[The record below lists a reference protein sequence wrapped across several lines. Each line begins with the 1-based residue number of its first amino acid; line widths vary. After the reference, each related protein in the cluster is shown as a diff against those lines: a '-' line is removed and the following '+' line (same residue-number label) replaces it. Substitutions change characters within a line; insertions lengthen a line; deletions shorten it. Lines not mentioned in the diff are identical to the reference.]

1 VVKPSKRQFITS
13 WIRKAVVMLDINV
26 ASIKTT
32 VSFVVDKQSLAE
44 ARKAGDDLKKYFE
57 KIADPKIR
65 FQAQKQRRQK
75 ARQQADDARFNDKPR
90 DTKEMK
96 AQRAAE
102 KQKVRDEKANLKAK
116 QQLQKRQEVAEL
128 RLRHAGLQI
137 SGIKGKYEL
146 DPKSQ
151 YEALRII
158 RQQTEE
164 FAKGNLTSARMN
176 ASIRERVTLLRREAA
191 QQAKVTQA
199 QRTQY
204 AAAATKLKAQ
214 KGGNAPIVGGG
225 VLGSL
230 ALTAGSLGVG
240 QRIVDKGNDNLEL
253 VRMSE
258 RVKTNPNAIKTMV
271 AWGQQHGV
279 DSANTS
285 KAVDNMKD
293 VRERLAMTV
302 NDAQMKNGEWKGGDG
317 GITSI
322 MNKFGWSK
330 DQISKFQDS
339 PLDFVQATVNEGQR
353 RGMSQAQ
360 IGTLIESLGDDLMHY
375 TDMFMNNGAEYNKT
389 LKTLVESGQTL
400 NDEQIRQ
407 VSAYGDLSVAMGNL
421 MNGVDNQLFTGW
433 MKGFADGGDDLVRN
447 TKVITESAGLLGEG
461 LGDLA
466 KQVTGFVGE
475 ISSVVSDLNAGIREK
490 FPDWFSEANKPAA
503 QAVIDGVTGSAD
515 SAASWV
521 QDKTGF
527 NTRSVGHAVKDWLGI
542 DDQPTGTAVEQYSLN
557 GDSLPGGSLRD
568 SAISSLTSTNSAP
581 SYNLAPVFNLNLEA
595 SVPLTIASDS
605 SRLADY
611 VDFTA
616 KASQAAFTQSLTL
629 SALSGQSSTGG

>member
-1 VVKPSKRQFITS
+1 MSDGGLS
-13 WIRKAVVMLDINV
+13 INV

-32 VSFVVDKQSLAE
+32 VSFVVDKQSIAQ

-65 FQAQKQRRQK
+65 FQAQKKNRQK
-75 ARQQADDARFNDKPR
+75 ARKQADDAKFNSSPKN
-90 DTKEMK
+90 TAEMK
-96 AQRAAE
+96 AQRTAE
-102 KQKVRDEKANLKAK
+102 KQKARDEKARLKDQA
-116 QQLQKRQEVAEL
+116 QLQKRQETAEL
-128 RLRHAGLQI
+128 KFRHAGLQV
-137 SGIKGKYEL
+137 SGIKGKYGL

-151 YEALRII
+151 YEALRFI

-240 QRIVDKGNDNLEL
+240 QRIVDKGNENLEL

-258 RVKTNPNAIKTMV
+258 RTKLNPNAVKSIVT
-271 AWGQQHGV
+271 WGQQHGV
-279 DSANTS
+279 QSAS
-285 KAVDNMKD
+285 VDKITDGFGKD
-293 VRERLAMTV
+293 TREKISETLM
-302 NDAQMKNGEWKGGDG
+302 NSQFDQKSGGYKGGNAN
-317 GITSI
+317 IEEI
-322 MNKFGWSK
+322 LNKFGWNKSQLSQYE
-330 DQISKFQDS
+330 DN
-339 PLDFVQATVNEGQR
+339 PLDFLQATVNEGQR
-353 RGMSQAQ
+353 RGFSDGELAHLLEN
-360 IGTLIESLGDDLMHY
+360 IFDDGAHY
-375 TDMFMNNGAEYNKT
+375 VDLFKNNGEQFIST
-389 LKTLVESGQTL
+389 LKNLVDSGQTL

-407 VSAYGDLSVAMGNL
+407 TYAYGDLSVAMSSL
-421 MNGVDNQLFTGW
+421 MNGVDNSLFTGF
-433 MKGFADGGDDLVRN
+433 MHGFSSGGSDLVNN

-475 ISSVVSDLNAGIREK
+475 ISGVVSDLNSSLRQR
-490 FPDWFSEANKPAA
+490 FPDWFSDANKPAA
-503 QAVIDGVTGSAD
+503 QALYDGAVGGSANATAD
-515 SAASWV
+515 WI

-527 NTRSVGHAVKDWLGI
+527 DTRSVGPAIMDWLGVGGGN
-542 DDQPTGTAVEQYSLN
+542 TGSAANQYSLS
-557 GDSLPGGSLRD
+557 GDSLRD
-568 SAISSLTSTNSAP
+568 SAMSLGGGTPAYTVNP
-581 SYNLAPVFNLNLEA
+581 TFNLNLEA

-616 KASQAAFTQSLTL
+616 KASQASFMQSLTL

>member
-1 VVKPSKRQFITS
+1 
-13 WIRKAVVMLDINV
+13 MLDISVSQIRN
-26 ASIKTT
+26 T
-32 VSFVVDKQSLAE
+32 VTFVVDKQSIALA
-44 ARKAGDDLKKYFE
+44 KAAADNLQKHFQ

-96 AQRAAE
+96 AQRAAQ
-102 KQKVRDEKANLKAK
+102 KQKARDEKANLKAK
-116 QQLQKRQEVAEL
+116 QQLQKRQETAEL
-128 RLRHAGLQI
+128 KLHHAGLQV
-137 SGIKGKYEL
+137 SGIKGKYGL

-151 YEALRII
+151 YEALRFI

-164 FAKGNLTSARMN
+164 FAKGNLTSDRMN

-240 QRIVDKGNDNLEL
+240 QRIVDKGNENLDL
-253 VRMSE
+253 VRQSAL
-258 RVKTNPNAIKTMV
+258 VKTNPNAIKTMV

-389 LKTLVESGQTL
+389 LKQLVESGQTL
-400 NDEQIRQ
+400 NDEQIKQ
-407 VSAYGDLSVAMGNL
+407 TYAYGDLSVAMGNL
-421 MNGVDNQLFTGW
+421 MNGVDNSLFTGF
-433 MKGFADGGDDLVRN
+433 MKGFADGGDDLVKN
-447 TKVITESAGLLGEG
+447 TKVITESAGMLGEG
-461 LGDLA
+461 LGNLS
-466 KQVTGFVGE
+466 KEITGFVGE
-475 ISSVVSDLNAGIREK
+475 ISSVVSDINAGLRSR
-490 FPDWFSEANKPAA
+490 FPEWFSNANKPAA
-503 QAVIDGVTGSAD
+503 QSLYDGAVTGSAN
-515 SAASWV
+515 SAADWV

-527 NTRSVGHAVKDWLGI
+527 NTRSVGHAVKGWLGI
-542 DDQPTGTAVEQYSLN
+542 DDKPTGTAVEQYGLN
-557 GDSLPGGSLRD
+557 GDSLRGGALRD

-581 SYNLAPVFNLNLEA
+581 SYNFAPVFNLNLEA

>member
-1 VVKPSKRQFITS
+1 
-13 WIRKAVVMLDINV
+13 MLDLNV
-26 ASIKTT
+26 STLKNT
-32 VSFVVDKQSLAE
+32 VTFVVDKQSIAE
-44 ARKAGDDLKKYFE
+44 AKAAADNLQKHYQ

-65 FQAQKQRRQK
+65 FQAMKQRRQK

-96 AQRAAE
+96 AQRAVE
-102 KQKVRDEKANLKAK
+102 KQKARDEKAKLRA
-116 QQLQKRQEVAEL
+116 QQQIQKRQETASL
-128 RLRHAGLQI
+128 KLRHAGLQI
-137 SGIKGKYEL
+137 SGIKGKYGL

-151 YEALRII
+151 YEALRFI
-158 RQQTEE
+158 QKQTEA
-164 FAKGNLTSARMN
+164 FAQGNITSQRMN
-176 ASIRERVTLLRREAA
+176 ATIRERVTLLRREAA

-240 QRIVDKGNDNLEL
+240 QRIVDKGNENLDL
-253 VRMSE
+253 VRQSALVM
-258 RVKTNPNAIKTMV
+258 TNPNAIKTMV

-285 KAVDNMKD
+285 KAIDNMKD

-339 PLDFVQATVNEGQR
+339 PLDFVQSTVNEGQR

-389 LKTLVESGQTL
+389 LKQLVDSGQTL

-407 VSAYGDLSVAMGNL
+407 TLAYGDLSVAMGNL
-421 MNGVDNQLFTGW
+421 MNGVDNSMFTGF
-433 MKGFADGGDDLVRN
+433 MKGFADGGDDLVKN
-447 TKVITESAGLLGEG
+447 TKVITESAGMLGEG

-475 ISSVVSDLNAGIREK
+475 ISSVVSDLNSALRQR
-490 FPDWFSEANKPAA
+490 FPEWFSDTKKPAV
-503 QAVIDGVTGSAD
+503 QNLYDGAVGGSANVTAD
-515 SAASWV
+515 WI

-527 NTRSVGHAVKDWLGI
+527 DTRSVAPAIMDWLGVGN
-542 DDQPTGTAVEQYSLN
+542 QQAGTAANQYSLSGEN
-557 GDSLPGGSLRD
+557 LRASAMSL
-568 SAISSLTSTNSAP
+568 SSSNAPAYTLNPIFNVQVNPQVGLT
-581 SYNLAPVFNLNLEA
+581 LQ
-595 SVPLTIASDS
+595 SDV
-605 SRLADY
+605 SRLSDY
-611 VDFTA
+611 IDWSA
-616 KASQAAFTQSLTL
+616 KASADSFTRSLTL
-629 SALSGQSSTGG
+629 SALSGQSSAGG

>member
-1 VVKPSKRQFITS
+1 MLEIHTSSIVNTVRFQVSKE
-13 WIRKAVVMLDINV
+13 DI
-26 ASIKTT
+26 
-32 VSFVVDKQSLAE
+32 AE
-44 ARKAGDDLKKYFE
+44 AKKVADDLQRHFS
-57 KIADPKIR
+57 KIKDPKIQ

-75 ARQQADDARFNDKPR
+75 ARQQADDARFNAKPR

-102 KQKVRDEKANLKAK
+102 KQKARDEKANLKAK

-128 RLRHAGLQI
+128 KLRHAGLQV
-137 SGIKGKYEL
+137 SGIKGKYGL

-151 YEALRII
+151 YEALRYIH
-158 RQQTEE
+158 QQSEE
-164 FAKGNLTSARMN
+164 FAKGNISSQRMN
-176 ASIRERVTLLRREAA
+176 ALIRERVTLLRREAA

-204 AAAATKLKAQ
+204 AAVATKLKAQ

-240 QRIVDKGNDNLEL
+240 QRIIDKGNENLDL
-253 VRMSE
+253 VRQSAL
-258 RVKTNPNAIKTMV
+258 VKTNPNAIKTMV
-271 AWGQQHGV
+271 TWGQQHGV

-322 MNKFGWSK
+322 MNKFGWGIEDVK
-330 DQISKFQDS
+330 TFQNR
-339 PLDFVQATVNEGQR
+339 PLDFIQATVNEGQR

-407 VSAYGDLSVAMGNL
+407 VSVYGDLSVAMGNL
-421 MNGVDNQLFTGW
+421 MNGIDNQLFTGW
-433 MKGFADGGDDLVRN
+433 MKGIADGGDDLVRN

-527 NTRSVGHAVKDWLGI
+527 NTRSVGHAVKGWLGI
-542 DDQPTGTAVEQYSLN
+542 DDQPTGTAVEQYGLN
-557 GDSLPGGSLRD
+557 GDSLQGGALRD

-595 SVPLTIASDS
+595 S
-605 SRLADY
+605 
-611 VDFTA
+611 
-616 KASQAAFTQSLTL
+616 
-629 SALSGQSSTGG
+629 

>member
-1 VVKPSKRQFITS
+1 
-13 WIRKAVVMLDINV
+13 MLDISVSQIRN
-26 ASIKTT
+26 T
-32 VSFVVDKQSLAE
+32 VTFVVDKQSIALA
-44 ARKAGDDLKKYFE
+44 KAAADNLQKHFQ

-102 KQKVRDEKANLKAK
+102 KQKARDEKANLKAK
-116 QQLQKRQEVAEL
+116 QQLQKRQETAEL
-128 RLRHAGLQI
+128 KLRHAGLQV
-137 SGIKGKYEL
+137 SGIKGKYGL

-151 YEALRII
+151 YEALRYIH
-158 RQQTEE
+158 QQSEE
-164 FAKGNLTSARMN
+164 FAKGNISSQRMN
-176 ASIRERVTLLRREAA
+176 ALIRERVTLLRREAA

-240 QRIVDKGNDNLEL
+240 QRIVDKGNENLDL
-253 VRMSE
+253 VRQSAL
-258 RVKTNPNAIKTMV
+258 VKTNPNAIKTMV

-279 DSANTS
+279 DSANTA
-285 KAVDNMKD
+285 KTVDNMKD

-302 NDAQMKNGEWKGGDG
+302 TNGQFKDGKWTGGDG
-317 GITSI
+317 GITTI

-330 DQISKFQDS
+330 DQIAKYQDN
-339 PLDFVQATVNEGQR
+339 PLDFLQATVNEGQR

-360 IGTLIESLGDDLMHY
+360 IGNLIESLGDDLMHY
-375 TDMFMNNGAEYNKT
+375 TDMFMNNGEQFTST
-389 LKTLVESGQTL
+389 LKKLVENGQTL

-407 VSAYGDLSVAMGNL
+407 TLAYGDLSVAMGNL
-421 MNGVDNQLFTGW
+421 MNGVDNSMFTGF
-433 MKGFADGGDDLVRN
+433 MKGFADGGDDLVKN
-447 TKVITESAGLLGEG
+447 TKVITESAGMLGEG

-475 ISSVVSDLNAGIREK
+475 ISSVASDLNSALRQR
-490 FPDWFSEANKPAA
+490 FPEWFSDTKKPAV
-503 QAVIDGVTGSAD
+503 QNLYDGAVGGSANVTAD
-515 SAASWV
+515 WI

-527 NTRSVGHAVKDWLGI
+527 DTRSVAPAIKDWLGLGN
-542 DDQPTGTAVEQYSLN
+542 QQAGTAANQYNLA
-557 GDSLPGGSLRD
+557 GDSLRD
-568 SAISSLTSTNSAP
+568 SAMSLSSGNAP
-581 SYNLAPVFNLNLEA
+581 SYNLNPTFNLTVA
-595 SVPLTIASDS
+595 PSVPLTIQSDTG
-605 SRLADY
+605 RLADY
-611 VDFTA
+611 VDFQA
-616 KASQAAFTQSLTL
+616 RASQASFAQSLTL
-629 SALSGQSSTGG
+629 QMSSGQSSTGG

>member
-1 VVKPSKRQFITS
+1 
-13 WIRKAVVMLDINV
+13 MLDISVSQIRN
-26 ASIKTT
+26 T
-32 VSFVVDKQSLAE
+32 VTFVVDKQSIALA
-44 ARKAGDDLKKYFE
+44 KAAADNLQKHFQ

-151 YEALRII
+151 YEALRFI

-164 FAKGNLTSARMN
+164 FAKGNLTSDRMN

-240 QRIVDKGNDNLEL
+240 QRIVDKGNENLDL
-253 VRMSE
+253 VRQSAL
-258 RVKTNPNAIKTMV
+258 VKTNPNAIKTMV

-389 LKTLVESGQTL
+389 LKQLVESGQTL
-400 NDEQIRQ
+400 NDEQIKQ
-407 VSAYGDLSVAMGNL
+407 TYAYGDLSVAMGNL
-421 MNGVDNQLFTGW
+421 MNGVDNSLFTGF
-433 MKGFADGGDDLVRN
+433 MKGFADGGDDLVKN
-447 TKVITESAGLLGEG
+447 TKVITESAGMLGEG
-461 LGDLA
+461 LGNLS
-466 KQVTGFVGE
+466 KEITGFVGE
-475 ISSVVSDLNAGIREK
+475 ISSVVSDINAGLRSR
-490 FPDWFSEANKPAA
+490 FPEWFSNANKPAA
-503 QAVIDGVTGSAD
+503 QSLYDGAVTGSAN
-515 SAASWV
+515 SAADWV

-527 NTRSVGHAVKDWLGI
+527 NTRSVGHAVKGWLGI
-542 DDQPTGTAVEQYSLN
+542 DDKPTGTAVEQYGLN
-557 GDSLPGGSLRD
+557 GDSLRGGALRD

-605 SRLADY
+605 SRLSDY
-611 VDFTA
+611 IDFQA
-616 KASQAAFTQSLTL
+616 RASQASFAQSLTL

>member
-1 VVKPSKRQFITS
+1 MSGGLS
-13 WIRKAVVMLDINV
+13 INV

-32 VSFVVDKQSLAE
+32 VSFVVDKQSIAQ

-65 FQAQKQRRQK
+65 FQAQKKNRQK
-75 ARQQADDARFNDKPR
+75 ARKQADDAKFNSSPKN
-90 DTKEMK
+90 TAEMK
-96 AQRAAE
+96 AQRTAE
-102 KQKVRDEKANLKAK
+102 KQKARDKKARLKDQA
-116 QQLQKRQEVAEL
+116 QLQKRQETAEL
-128 RLRHAGLQI
+128 KFRHAGLQV
-137 SGIKGKYEL
+137 SGIKGKYGL

-151 YEALRII
+151 YEALRFI

-214 KGGNAPIVGGG
+214 KGGSAPIVGGG

-240 QRIVDKGNDNLEL
+240 QRIIDQGNENLEL

-258 RVKTNPNAIKTMV
+258 RTKLNPNAVKSIVT
-271 AWGQQHGV
+271 WGQQHGV
-279 DSANTS
+279 DSASVDKVTDGFGKDTRERISETVLNS
-285 KAVDNMKD
+285 QFKGGKWSGGNSAVDE
-293 VRERLAMTV
+293 VL
-302 NDAQMKNGEWKGGDG
+302 
-317 GITSI
+317 
-322 MNKFGWSK
+322 NKFGWNKSQLSQYE
-330 DQISKFQDS
+330 DN
-339 PLDFVQATVNEGQR
+339 PLDYLQAVVNEGQR
-353 RGMSQAQ
+353 RGMKDGE
-360 IGTLIESLGDDLMHY
+360 IGHLLENTFDDGMHY
-375 TDMFMNNGAEYNKT
+375 LDLFKNNGEQFIST
-389 LKTLVESGQTL
+389 LKKLVDSGQTL
-400 NDEQIRQ
+400 SQEQIEMTYK
-407 VSAYGDLSVAMGNL
+407 YGDLSVVMGNL
-421 MNGVDNQLFTGW
+421 MNGVDNSLFTGF
-433 MKGFADGGDDLVRN
+433 MSSFADGGSDLVKN

-475 ISSVVSDLNAGIREK
+475 ISGVVSDLNSSLRQR
-490 FPDWFSEANKPAA
+490 FPDWFSDANKPAA
-503 QAVIDGVTGSAD
+503 QALYDGAVTGSAN

-521 QDKTGF
+521 QEQTGW
-527 NTRSVGHAVKDWLGI
+527 NPQSVGPAIMDWLGI
-542 DDQPTGTAVEQYSLN
+542 GGANTGSAANQYSVN
-557 GDSLPGGSLRD
+557 GDSLRGSAMSL
-568 SAISSLTSTNSAP
+568 SSGNAP
-581 SYNLAPVFNLNLEA
+581 AYSLNPTFNLNLEA

-611 VDFTA
+611 VDFQA
-616 KASQAAFTQSLTL
+616 KTSQASFMQSLTL
-629 SALSGQSSTGG
+629 STLSGQSSTGG

>member
-1 VVKPSKRQFITS
+1 MSDGGLS
-13 WIRKAVVMLDINV
+13 INV

-32 VSFVVDKQSLAE
+32 VSFVVDKQSIAQ

-65 FQAQKQRRQK
+65 FQAQKKNRQK
-75 ARQQADDARFNDKPR
+75 ARKQADDAKFNSSPKN
-90 DTKEMK
+90 TAEMK
-96 AQRAAE
+96 AQRTAE
-102 KQKVRDEKANLKAK
+102 KQKARDEKARLKDQA
-116 QQLQKRQEVAEL
+116 QLQKRQETAEL
-128 RLRHAGLQI
+128 KFRHAGLQV
-137 SGIKGKYEL
+137 SGIKGKYGL

-151 YEALRII
+151 YEALRFI

-204 AAAATKLKAQ
+204 AAAAIKLKTQ
-214 KGGNAPIVGGG
+214 KGGSAPIVGGG

-240 QRIVDKGNDNLEL
+240 QRIVDKGNENLDL
-253 VRMSE
+253 VRKSE
-258 RVKTNPNAIKTMV
+258 LVKTNPNVVKTMV

-279 DSANTS
+279 DSAN
-285 KAVDNMKD
+285 VDKVTDNFKD
-293 VRERLAMTV
+293 VRERIAMTL
-302 NDAQMKNGEWKGGDG
+302 NDSQFKNGEWKGGDG

-322 MNKFGWSK
+322 MNKFGWGK
-330 DQISKFQDS
+330 EQIKSFQDR
-339 PLDFVQATVNEGQR
+339 PADLLQAVTNEGQR
-353 RGMSQAQ
+353 RGMSQGQ

-375 TDMFMNNGAEYNKT
+375 TDMFLNNGTEYNKT
-389 LKTLVESGQTL
+389 LKKLVDSGQTL
-400 NDEQIRQ
+400 SQEQIEMTYK
-407 VSAYGDLSVAMGNL
+407 YGDLSVAMSSL
-421 MNGVDNQLFTGW
+421 MNGVDNSLFTGF
-433 MKGFADGGDDLVRN
+433 MKGFGDSDDLVKN

-475 ISSVVSDLNAGIREK
+475 ISGVVSDLNAGLRSR
-490 FPDWFSEANKPAA
+490 FPQWFTDSDKPAA
-503 QAVIDGVTGSAD
+503 QALYDGAVGGSANATAD
-515 SAASWV
+515 WI

-527 NTRSVGHAVKDWLGI
+527 DTRSVGPAIMDWLGVGGGNA
-542 DDQPTGTAVEQYSLN
+542 GTAANQYSVN
-557 GDSLPGGSLRD
+557 GDSLRGSAMSL
-568 SAISSLTSTNSAP
+568 SSGK
-581 SYNLAPVFNLNLEA
+581 APVYTVNPTFNLNLEA

-616 KASQAAFTQSLTL
+616 KASQASFMQSLTL

>member
-1 VVKPSKRQFITS
+1 
-13 WIRKAVVMLDINV
+13 MLDLNISTLKN
-26 ASIKTT
+26 T
-32 VSFVVDKQSLAE
+32 VTFVVDKQSIAE
-44 ARKAGDDLKKYFE
+44 AKAAADNLQKHYQ

-65 FQAQKQRRQK
+65 FQAMKQRRQK

-96 AQRAAE
+96 AQRAVE
-102 KQKVRDEKANLKAK
+102 KQKARDEKAKLRA
-116 QQLQKRQEVAEL
+116 QQQIQKRQETASL
-128 RLRHAGLQI
+128 KLRHAGLQI
-137 SGIKGKYEL
+137 SGIKGKYGL

-151 YEALRII
+151 YEALRFI
-158 RQQTEE
+158 QKQTEA
-164 FAKGNLTSARMN
+164 FAQGNITSQRMN
-176 ASIRERVTLLRREAA
+176 ATIRERVTLLRREAA

-240 QRIVDKGNDNLEL
+240 QRIVDKGNENLDL
-253 VRMSE
+253 VRQSALVM
-258 RVKTNPNAIKTMV
+258 TNPNAIKTMV

-285 KAVDNMKD
+285 KAIDNMKD

-339 PLDFVQATVNEGQR
+339 PLDFVQSTVNEGQR

-389 LKTLVESGQTL
+389 LKQLVDSGQTL

-407 VSAYGDLSVAMGNL
+407 TLAYGDLSVAMGNL
-421 MNGVDNQLFTGW
+421 MNGVDNSMFTGF
-433 MKGFADGGDDLVRN
+433 MKGFADGGDDLVKN
-447 TKVITESAGLLGEG
+447 TKVITESAGMLGEG

-475 ISSVVSDLNAGIREK
+475 ISSVVSDLNSALRQR
-490 FPDWFSEANKPAA
+490 FPEWFSDTKKPAV
-503 QAVIDGVTGSAD
+503 QNLYDGAVGGSANVTAD
-515 SAASWV
+515 WI

-527 NTRSVGHAVKDWLGI
+527 DTRSVAPAIMDWLGVGN
-542 DDQPTGTAVEQYSLN
+542 QQAGTAANQYSLSGEN
-557 GDSLPGGSLRD
+557 LRASAMSL
-568 SAISSLTSTNSAP
+568 SSSNAPAYTLNPIFNVQVNPQVGLT
-581 SYNLAPVFNLNLEA
+581 LQ
-595 SVPLTIASDS
+595 SDV
-605 SRLADY
+605 SRLSDY
-611 VDFTA
+611 IDWSA
-616 KASQAAFTQSLTL
+616 KASADSFTRSLTL
-629 SALSGQSSTGG
+629 SALSGQSSAGG

>member
-1 VVKPSKRQFITS
+1 MSDGGLS
-13 WIRKAVVMLDINV
+13 INV

-32 VSFVVDKQSLAE
+32 VSFVVDKQSIAQ

-65 FQAQKQRRQK
+65 FQAQKKNRQK
-75 ARQQADDARFNDKPR
+75 ARKQADDAKFNSSPKN
-90 DTKEMK
+90 TAEMK
-96 AQRAAE
+96 ALRTAE
-102 KQKVRDEKANLKAK
+102 KQKARDEKARLKDQA
-116 QQLQKRQEVAEL
+116 QLQKRQETAEL
-128 RLRHAGLQI
+128 KFRHAGLQV
-137 SGIKGKYEL
+137 SGIKGKYGL

-151 YEALRII
+151 YEALRFI

-240 QRIVDKGNDNLEL
+240 QRIVDKGNENLEL

-258 RVKTNPNAIKTMV
+258 RTKLNPNAVKSIVT
-271 AWGQQHGV
+271 WGQQHGV
-279 DSANTS
+279 QSAS
-285 KAVDNMKD
+285 VDKITDGFGKD
-293 VRERLAMTV
+293 TREKISETLM
-302 NDAQMKNGEWKGGDG
+302 NSQFEQKSGGYKGGNAN
-317 GITSI
+317 IEEI
-322 MNKFGWSK
+322 LNKFGWNKSQLSQYE
-330 DQISKFQDS
+330 DN
-339 PLDFVQATVNEGQR
+339 PLDFLQATVNEGQR
-353 RGMSQAQ
+353 RGFSDGELAHLLEN
-360 IGTLIESLGDDLMHY
+360 IFDDGAHY
-375 TDMFMNNGAEYNKT
+375 VDLFKNNGEQFIST
-389 LKTLVESGQTL
+389 LKNLVDSGQTL

-407 VSAYGDLSVAMGNL
+407 TYAYGDLSVAMSSL
-421 MNGVDNQLFTGW
+421 MNGVDNSLFTGF
-433 MKGFADGGDDLVRN
+433 MHGFSSGGSDLVNN

-475 ISSVVSDLNAGIREK
+475 ISGVVSDLNSSLRQR
-490 FPDWFSEANKPAA
+490 FPDWFSDANKPAA
-503 QAVIDGVTGSAD
+503 QALYDGAVGGSANATAD
-515 SAASWV
+515 WI

-527 NTRSVGHAVKDWLGI
+527 NTRSVGPAIMDWLGVGGGNA
-542 DDQPTGTAVEQYSLN
+542 GTAANQYSLN
-557 GDSLPGGSLRD
+557 GDSLRGSAMSL
-568 SAISSLTSTNSAP
+568 SSGN
-581 SYNLAPVFNLNLEA
+581 APVYTVNPTFNLNLEA

-605 SRLADY
+605 SRLSDY
-611 VDFTA
+611 IDFQA
-616 KASQAAFTQSLTL
+616 RASQASFAQSLTL
-629 SALSGQSSTGG
+629 QMSSGQSSTGG

>member
-1 VVKPSKRQFITS
+1 
-13 WIRKAVVMLDINV
+13 MLDLNV
-26 ASIKTT
+26 STLKNT
-32 VSFVVDKQSLAE
+32 VTFVVDKQSIAQ
-44 ARKAGDDLKKYFE
+44 AKAAADNLQKHFQ

-65 FQAQKQRRQK
+65 FQDLKQRRQK

-102 KQKVRDEKANLKAK
+102 KQKTRDEKANLKAK

-128 RLRHAGLQI
+128 KLRHAGLQI
-137 SGIKGKYEL
+137 AGIKGKFGL

-151 YEALRII
+151 YEALRFI
-158 RQQTEE
+158 QKQSEE
-164 FAKGNLTSARMN
+164 FAKGNISSQRLN
-176 ASIRERVTLLRREAA
+176 ASVRERITLLRRAAA

-225 VLGSL
+225 MLGSL

-240 QRIVDKGNDNLEL
+240 QRIIDKGNENLEL

-322 MNKFGWSK
+322 MNKFGWSIEDVK
-330 DQISKFQDS
+330 KFQNR
-339 PLDFVQATVNEGQR
+339 PLDFIQATVNEGQR

-389 LKTLVESGQTL
+389 LKQLVESGQTL
-400 NDEQIRQ
+400 NDEQVKQ
-407 VSAYGDLSVAMGNL
+407 TLAYGDLSVAMDNL
-421 MNGVDNQLFTGW
+421 MNGVDSALFTGF
-433 MKGFADGGDDLVRN
+433 MSSFADSGDELVKN
-447 TKVITESAGLLGEG
+447 TQAINQSAGLLGEG

-475 ISSVVSDLNAGIREK
+475 ISGVVSDINAGLRSR
-490 FPDWFSEANKPAA
+490 FPDWFADKDKPAA
-503 QAVIDGVTGSAD
+503 QALYDGAVGGSAN
-515 SAASWV
+515 AAADWV
-521 QDKTGF
+521 QDMTGWDS
-527 NTRSVGHAVKDWLGI
+527 RSVGHSVKGWLGI
-542 DDQPTGTAVEQYSLN
+542 DDQPTGTAVEQYGLN

-616 KASQAAFTQSLTL
+616 KASQASFMQSLTL

>member
-1 VVKPSKRQFITS
+1 MLEIHTSSIVNTVRFQVSKE
-13 WIRKAVVMLDINV
+13 DI
-26 ASIKTT
+26 
-32 VSFVVDKQSLAE
+32 AE
-44 ARKAGDDLKKYFE
+44 AKKAADDLQRHFS
-57 KIADPKIR
+57 KIKDPKIR

-75 ARQQADDARFNDKPR
+75 ARQQADDARFNAKPR

-102 KQKVRDEKANLKAK
+102 KQKARDEKANLKAK

-128 RLRHAGLQI
+128 KLRHAGLQV
-137 SGIKGKYEL
+137 SGIKGKYGL

-151 YEALRII
+151 YEALRYIH
-158 RQQTEE
+158 QQSEE
-164 FAKGNLTSARMN
+164 FAKGNISSQRMN
-176 ASIRERVTLLRREAA
+176 ALIRERVTLLRREAA

-204 AAAATKLKAQ
+204 AAVATKLKAQ

-240 QRIVDKGNDNLEL
+240 QRIIDKGNENLDL
-253 VRMSE
+253 VRQSAL
-258 RVKTNPNAIKTMV
+258 VKTNPNAIKTMV
-271 AWGQQHGV
+271 TWGQQHGV

-322 MNKFGWSK
+322 MNKFGWGIEDVK
-330 DQISKFQDS
+330 TFQNR
-339 PLDFVQATVNEGQR
+339 PLDFIQATVNEGQR

-407 VSAYGDLSVAMGNL
+407 ASVYGDLSVAMGNL

>member
-1 VVKPSKRQFITS
+1 MSDGGLS
-13 WIRKAVVMLDINV
+13 INV

-32 VSFVVDKQSLAE
+32 VSFVVDKQSIAQ

-65 FQAQKQRRQK
+65 FQAQKKNRQK
-75 ARQQADDARFNDKPR
+75 ARKQADDAKFNSSPKN
-90 DTKEMK
+90 TAEMK
-96 AQRAAE
+96 VQRTAE
-102 KQKVRDEKANLKAK
+102 KQKARDEKARLKDQA
-116 QQLQKRQEVAEL
+116 QLQKRQETAEL
-128 RLRHAGLQI
+128 KFRHSGLQV
-137 SGIKGKYEL
+137 SGIKGKYGL

-151 YEALRII
+151 YEALRFI

-240 QRIVDKGNDNLEL
+240 QRIVDKGNENLDL
-253 VRMSE
+253 VRQSAL
-258 RVKTNPNAIKTMV
+258 VKTNPNAIKTMV

-389 LKTLVESGQTL
+389 LKQLVESGQTL
-400 NDEQIRQ
+400 NDEQIKQ
-407 VSAYGDLSVAMGNL
+407 TYAYGDLSVAMGNL
-421 MNGVDNQLFTGW
+421 MNGVDNSLFTGF
-433 MKGFADGGDDLVRN
+433 MKGFGDSDDLVKN

-466 KQVTGFVGE
+466 KQVTGFVSE
-475 ISSVVSDLNAGIREK
+475 ISGVVSDLNAGLRSR
-490 FPDWFSEANKPAA
+490 FPQWFTESDKPAA
-503 QAVIDGVTGSAD
+503 QALYDGAVGGSANATAD
-515 SAASWV
+515 WI

-527 NTRSVGHAVKDWLGI
+527 DTRSVGPAIMDWLGVGGGNA
-542 DDQPTGTAVEQYSLN
+542 GTAANQYSVN
-557 GDSLPGGSLRD
+557 GDSLRGSAMSL
-568 SAISSLTSTNSAP
+568 SSGNAP
-581 SYNLAPVFNLNLEA
+581 AYTLNPTFNLQVNPQVGLTLE
-595 SVPLTIASDS
+595 SDV
-605 SRLADY
+605 SRLSDY
-611 VDFTA
+611 IDYNA
-616 KASQAAFTQSLTL
+616 KASADSFARSLTL
-629 SALSGQSSTGG
+629 STLSGQSSAGG